1 MKTNFASRSG
11 VMVIW
16 FATVSMR
23 PASSAPIR
31 PEKDMVS
38 NATSSPVSAATAF
51 MKSTSKPWSW
61 SWRTKVKG
69 K

>member
-1 MKTNFASRSG
+1 MKTNWASRSG

-16 FATVSMR
+16 LATVSIR
-23 PASSAPIR
+23 PAESAPIR
-31 PEKDMVS
+31 PEKALVLNS
-38 NATSSPVSAATAF
+38 TVSPVSAATAF